1 MAINT
6 TVSGKILEDYL
17 PICLPDR
24 TLIQYK
30 MFKTMSKEEQVSKKF
45 LVQNYPY
52 KSPTSKRARVEYYD
66 VYTNTAIECKF
77 QDVQGTAKQKL
88 VYAGTA
94 LVEQSFYSI
103 IVYEG
108 KEFSNE
114 FIDHCKDVTS
124 AYSKSKNIDT
134 HRVRFISLNEL
145 EKLGLNI

>member
-6 TVSGKILEDYL
+6 TVSGKILENYL
-17 PICLPDR
+17 TICLSER

-30 MFKTMSKEEQVSKKF
+30 IFKTMSKEEQTSKNF

-66 VYTNTAIECKF
+66 VRTKTAIECKF

-88 VYAGTA
+88 VYAGTS
-94 LVEQSFYSI
+94 LVKQDFNSI

-108 KEFSNE
+108 KEFTNE
-114 FIDHCKDVTS
+114 FINHCKNVTS
-124 AYSKSKNIDT
+124 AYSKSNNIDINK
-134 HRVRFISLNEL
+134 VRFMSLNEF
-145 EKLGLNI
+145 ENLGINI